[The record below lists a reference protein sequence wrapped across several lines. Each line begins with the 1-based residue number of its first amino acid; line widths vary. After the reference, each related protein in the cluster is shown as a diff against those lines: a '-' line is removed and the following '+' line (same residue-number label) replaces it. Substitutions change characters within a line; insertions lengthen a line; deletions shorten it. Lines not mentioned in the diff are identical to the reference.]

1 MWPSGVSPACPG
13 MQRSLSTLAGS
24 NTNSYHSCV
33 NTGNCAA
40 SRVVLLPSLVQFYSE
55 FMQLNIQQKTQG
67 FPLCRLLGDLSLCRF
82 VSPVLSPPF
91 QIPYPQTLISV
102 SQTQRGC
109 LLCLD
114 SPLALWSRNVSR
126 KKVRAIIGIIY
137 PPPPLGDDPV
147 LPSFMVKNGFFMYFV
162 QFCSFLWQEG
172 NSNISYSFMARN
184 RKVSFI
190 F

>member
-1 MWPSGVSPACPG
+1 MP
-13 MQRSLSTLAGS
+13 RSLSTLAGS

-91 QIPYPQTLISV
+91 QIPYPQTD
-102 SQTQRGC
+102 
-109 LLCLD
+109 LCLPNSERLPALLGFPSCSVIQKRLQEESQGNCRD
-114 SPLALWSRNVSR
+114 HLFAPLLLGMILCCLHLW
-126 KKVRAIIGIIY
+126 
-137 PPPPLGDDPV
+137 
-147 LPSFMVKNGFFMYFV
+147 
-162 QFCSFLWQEG
+162 
-172 NSNISYSFMARN
+172 
-184 RKVSFI
+184 
-190 F
+190 